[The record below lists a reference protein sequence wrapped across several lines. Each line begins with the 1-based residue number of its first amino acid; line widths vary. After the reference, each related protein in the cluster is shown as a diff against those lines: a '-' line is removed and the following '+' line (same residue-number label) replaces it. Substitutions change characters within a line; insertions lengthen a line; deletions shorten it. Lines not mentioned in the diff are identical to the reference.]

1 MYNICIM
8 HPQLTSEGELLV
20 RNLDTAEAPQP
31 NEAAEKLHVT
41 GVAGTLYFAYEQ
53 LRNIAEYTE
62 QHLILRATIERFLK
76 RNFGNQSRKIGYELV
91 EELTQER
98 YIQNDSVTQR
108 TVDRIDAYLDYYEQ
122 LQSAIHSS
130 QHHATRE
137 ETIRWTLQAASVIIE
152 QLLMPSPKTA
162 AFMDFAYHH
171 CLKATDRSDFGGIH
185 QEDFDAALYCSVHR
199 ALLKSDIATTRAYYI
214 MADPNRSRTVEAFIH
229 ANRKI
234 DNWFDAP
241 ATIKLTQLISRNGA
255 PLRIIYEVAAQSTG
269 CSAIIRQSNKL
280 SARISAIASEQY
292 QSTHKRLIKSIIR
305 TLAFVFI
312 TKALIGLL
320 IEVPYDIWQHG
331 EVLIVPLIVNMLFPP
346 LYMATAVWG
355 VKKPDEANTHA
366 LKQHINRILFE
377 SPNPLH
383 YRLPKSNISRG
394 LRIAF
399 TIVYALAYAAS
410 FGLAIWILLR
420 LDFSWVHI
428 GVFFLFFSAVSYF
441 RFRLIQ
447 SSRELDI
454 NDRREGFFSIIASFF
469 YTPFIKLGEWLSA
482 RYKRINVLTVILDL
496 MIEMPL
502 KTTLRILQEWV
513 RFMRDKREGF

>member
-1 MYNICIM
+1 M
-8 HPQLTSEGELLV
+8 HPQLTPEGELLV
-20 RNLDTAEAPQP
+20 RNLDTAEELPP
-31 NEAAEKLHVT
+31 HDSGEKLHVS

-76 RNFGNQSRKIGYELV
+76 RHMQFSSSPRKIGFELV

-98 YIQNDSVTQR
+98 YLQNDSVNQH
-108 TVDRIDAYLDYYEQ
+108 TVDRINAYLDYYTQ
-122 LQSAIHSS
+122 LQATLHDGT
-130 QHHATRE
+130 HHVTRE
-137 ETIRWTLQAASVIIE
+137 ETMRWTLQAASVTIE
-152 QLLMPSPKTA
+152 QLLTPSPKTK
-162 AFMDFAYHH
+162 AFIEFAYEH
-171 CLKATDRSDFGGIH
+171 CIKATERSDFGDIT
-185 QEDFDAALYCSVHR
+185 QENFDAALYCAVHR
-199 ALLKSDIATTRAYYI
+199 ALLKSDAATTRAYYVL
-214 MADPNRSRTVEAFIH
+214 ADPERSRTVEAFIH
-229 ANRKI
+229 ANRQI
-234 DNWFDAP
+234 DKWFDAP
-241 ATIKLTQLISRNGA
+241 LTTRLNQMISRNGA
-255 PLRIIYEVAAQSTG
+255 PLRIIYEVAIQSTNS
-269 CSAIIRQSNKL
+269 SATIRQSNKL
-280 SARISAIASEQY
+280 ASRVSAIANEQY

-331 EVLIVPLIVNMLFPP
+331 QVLIVPLIVNMLFPP
-346 LYMATAVWG
+346 LYMATAAWA

-366 LKQHINRILFE
+366 LKQQIERILFE
-377 SPNPLH
+377 SPNPLR
-383 YRLPKSNISRG
+383 YRTPKRDISKA

-410 FGLAIWILLR
+410 FGLVIWLLLK

-428 GVFFLFFSAVSYF
+428 GVFFLFFSAVSFF

-447 SSRELDI
+447 SSRELDV
-454 NDRREGFFSIIASFF
+454 NDRRESIFAIIADFF

-482 RYKRINVLTVILDL
+482 RYKQVNVLTVILDL